1 MKKIVI
7 VVDNAIISQE
17 IKMDL
22 ENNGYL
28 VPLIC
33 KTIREILE
41 INFQINL
48 IILDLDFISL
58 EKIEEVKN
66 PIIFLSSIDESQ
78 INANEISTLEITYD
92 FLYKPF
98 NKNDLLGKTHQIL
111 SPNNKNS

>member
-1 MKKIVI
+1 

-33 KTIREILE
+33 KTLREFLE
-41 INFQINL
+41 FEFGLDL
-48 IILDLDFISL
+48 IIFDLDFISRDR
-58 EKIEEVKN
+58 IEEVTI
-66 PIIFLSSIDESQ
+66 PIIFLSSIGESELQ
-78 INANEISTLEITYD
+78 FNEISTLEITYD

-98 NKNDLLGKTHQIL
+98 TREDLLNKTEQIL
-111 SPNNKNS
+111 KPNINNS